1 MLSNVDNVERWS
13 RRFAVGRVAV
23 KKSGREYVRYNV
35 SNESVQTDMKNVEQ
49 VHAGNKAA
57 FEAVKVESVVRN
69 GLVADVNLWEEQK
82 RVNEDVEARAKAE
95 TRRYR
100 AKLDNV
106 MFLIGEMEAR
116 QEGMEK
122 DFGKYNEE
130 QAKQMVVL
138 EGTIISEVEG
148 LIKGGVGEVLAEGT
162 EEMEENLKGL
172 IFVDDQNESFEEAE
186 VTARPATSY
195 APNSLSLFHI
205 SP

>member
-1 MLSNVDNVERWS
+1 VLSNVDNVERWS

-35 SNESVQTDMKNVEQ
+35 SNESVQTEMKNVEQ

-82 RVNEDVEARAKAE
+82 RVNEDVKARAKAE

-122 DFGKYNEE
+122 DFGKYKEE
-130 QAKQMVVL
+130 QAKQMVAL

-148 LIKGGVGEVLAEGT
+148 LIKEGVGEVLAEGT

-195 APNSLSLFHI
+195 APNRLSLFHI
-205 SP
+205 SR

>member
-13 RRFAVGRVAV
+13 RRFAVGRVAA

-35 SNESVQTDMKNVEQ
+35 SNESVQTEMKNVEQ

-82 RVNEDVEARAKAE
+82 HANEDVKARAKAE
-95 TRRYR
+95 ARRYR

-148 LIKGGVGEVLAEGT
+148 LIKEGVGEVLAEGT

-195 APNSLSLFHI
+195 APNRLSLFHI

>member
-1 MLSNVDNVERWS
+1 M
-13 RRFAVGRVAV
+13 GRVAV

-35 SNESVQTDMKNVEQ
+35 SNESVQTEMKNVEQ

-122 DFGKYNEE
+122 DFGKYKEE

-148 LIKGGVGEVLAEGT
+148 LIKEGVGEVLAEGT

-186 VTARPATSY
+186 VTARPATIY
-195 APNSLSLFHI
+195 APNRLSLFHI
-205 SP
+205 SR